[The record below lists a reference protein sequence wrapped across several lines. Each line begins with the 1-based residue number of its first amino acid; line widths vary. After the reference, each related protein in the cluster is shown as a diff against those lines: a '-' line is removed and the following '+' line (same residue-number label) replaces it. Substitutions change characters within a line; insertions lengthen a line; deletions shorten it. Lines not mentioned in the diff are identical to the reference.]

1 MYLKTLQ
8 LVNFKNYESA
18 YFEFNP
24 KINCFLG
31 KNSVGKTNILDAIYY
46 LSFTKSFITPTDSYN
61 MRIGESMFMIQG
73 TFLRKEKEEQIDCGF
88 KKGQKKQFRRNKTA
102 YKKYADHI
110 GLFPLVMISPLDSE
124 LITGGSELRRKLM
137 DGVISQYNKEYL
149 NALIQYTAALKQ
161 RNALLK
167 QFAKEHSYR
176 EDLILVWNEQ
186 LERFGRIVFLERQ
199 KFITNFLPVFNKY
212 YQILTNDTQE
222 VDLSYQSQLFDGDL
236 SISLQENIAKDRALQ
251 YTSVGTHKD
260 DLLFSLNHLPIKRIG
275 SQGQQKTF
283 LLALKLAQYQ
293 HIYEL
298 SGTCPILLLD
308 DIFDKLD
315 MERVRN
321 LIQIISREEFGQI
334 FITDTN
340 EERLQKV
347 LPQDESQIQ
356 IFNMN
361 ERNKNI

>member
-1 MYLKTLQ
+1 MHLKTLQ
-8 LVNFKNYESA
+8 LINFKNYETA

-31 KNSVGKTNILDAIYY
+31 KNSVGKTNVLDAIYY

-61 MRIGESMFMIQG
+61 IKIGESMFMLQG
-73 TFLRKEKEEQIDCGF
+73 VFVRKNKEEQIDCGV
-88 KKGQKKQFRRNKTA
+88 KKGQKKQFKRNKKT

-124 LITGGSELRRKLM
+124 LITAGSELRRKLM
-137 DGVISQYNKEYL
+137 DGVISQYNKKYL
-149 NALIQYTAALKQ
+149 EALLQYTTALKQ

-167 QFAKEHSYR
+167 QFAKEHTYR
-176 EDLILVWNEQ
+176 EDLLLVWDEQ
-186 LERFGRIVFLERQ
+186 LERYGRIIFAERKQ
-199 KFITNFLPVFNKY
+199 FIKDFLPVFNQY

-222 VDLSYQSQLFDGDL
+222 VDLRYQSQLFEGNL
-236 SISLQENIAKDRALQ
+236 STILQDNIAKDRALQ

-260 DLLFSLNHLPIKRIG
+260 DLLFSLNGLPIKRIG

-293 HIYEL
+293 HIYKVSAL
-298 SGTCPILLLD
+298 RPILLLD

-315 MERVRN
+315 MERVKN

-340 EERLQKV
+340 EERLQNA
-347 LPQDESQIQ
+347 LPQDKSQIQ

-361 ERNKNI
+361 KKG